1 VEEPQVPPIVH
12 RHTRHWLVKRSLAPG
27 KISIS
32 IMHSMFAHVILKK
45 IQTSPDQL
53 YTFTVADST
62 GHAIPEP
69 VLAA

>member
-1 VEEPQVPPIVH
+1 
-12 RHTRHWLVKRSLAPG
+12 
-27 KISIS
+27 
-32 IMHSMFAHVILKK
+32 MHSMFAHVILKK

-62 GHAIPEP
+62 GHAIPEL